1 MVSASCFVFSGRGGQ
16 WPPNFRLYRG
26 TAVCFAAFLLCRPR
40 PSARKTAVSFQPIR
54 PFFSQSTFVGRCDS
68 NDQLPSHW
76 RSGCRRAGRF
86 FALLSAAVS
95 PRNSRQF
102 STKTAVFLSYQPRC
116 QRRQPLTT
124 FPSVRSPAFLLCR
137 PRPSARETTVSLQPR
152 RPFFF
157 LSRKKEKVGGK
168 KKESFA
174 YGKRRNAVPSLRY
187 GKAAFHFAYH
197 VKSVNPIAA
206 VRHCTA

>member
-1 MVSASCFVFSGRGGQ
+1 MTCRIVLAKSRT
-16 WPPNFRLYRG
+16 
-26 TAVCFAAFLLCRPR
+26 TAALFLHAFAVKR
-40 PSARKTAVSFQPIR
+40 PSG
-54 PFFSQSTFVGRCDS
+54 FSQD
-68 NDQLPSHW
+68 
-76 RSGCRRAGRF
+76 GRF
-86 FALLSAAVS
+86 FPQPLLFVVTATNNCPAIGVAAVAGVARLFALLSTAFS
-95 PRNSRQF
+95 PQNSRKP

-124 FPSVRSPAFLLCR
+124 FPSVRSPAFLFCR

-174 YGKRRNAVPSLRY
+174 YGKRRNAVRCLRRGKRRFILPTGTASLN
-187 GKAAFHFAYH
+187 
-197 VKSVNPIAA
+197 S
-206 VRHCTA
+206 